1 MVQEIKRFLTHD
13 GREFPSLELAEEHE
27 HVYDLLSELKH
38 HLEKGLDSESK
49 VSQDD
54 DAIKSLQNWLR
65 GAKAE
70 IFKYYNIQDPDNVHR
85 YINLDKAKYLTIED
99 LMDANVLLQEVG
111 TNSYGKLLQTRAV
124 DSGAFMVALWSDS
137 VQKAVL
143 PNNQGLVWGNHMK
156 GDSKFATECAIVS
169 INGTEYY
176 VINPQLVKISQ
187 DE

>member
-27 HVYDLLSELKH
+27 HVYGLLSELKH
-38 HLEKGLDSESK
+38 HMEKGLDSETK

-54 DAIKSLQNWLR
+54 DAIKSLQDWLM

-99 LMDANVLLQEVG
+99 LMNADVLLQEVG
-111 TNSYGKLLQTRAV
+111 TTIYGKLLQTREI
-124 DSGAFMVALWSDS
+124 DTGAFKIALWTDG
-137 VQKAVL
+137 VRKAVL
-143 PNNQGLVWGNHMK
+143 PNNQGLVWGNRMK

-169 INGTEYY
+169 ISGTEYY
-176 VINPQLVKISQ
+176 VINPQFVKISQ